1 MTTTD
6 AQGAVTTALMA
17 ACQDEDVDRVQELLA
32 ADKEVRLANWYHSC
46 VVFACNCSAAA
57 RPFCLSSRLLHSA
70 YVNTVGHSVVVGVA
84 V

>member
-32 ADKEVRLANWYHSC
+32 ADKEVRLANWYTRAWYLR
-46 VVFACNCSAAA
+46 VTALRRRGRFVF
-57 RPFCLSSRLLHSA
+57 LLGCCIA
-70 YVNTVGHSVVVGVA
+70 PM
-84 V
+84 

>member
-32 ADKEVRLANWYHSC
+32 ADKQVRLANWYTRAWYLR
-46 VVFACNCSAAA
+46 VTALRRRGRFVF
-57 RPFCLSSRLLHSA
+57 LLGCCIA
-70 YVNTVGHSVVVGVA
+70 PM
-84 V
+84 

>member
-1 MTTTD
+1 MATTD
-6 AQGAVTTALMA
+6 AQAAVTTALMA

-32 ADKEVRLANWYHSC
+32 ADKEVRLANSC